1 MTEFL
6 TRSDVVKFFM
16 RNKRK
21 KIVFSRINHF
31 WEDNKETSK
40 WKTTNFNQE
49 PLINN
54 ILSCILYA
62 NKELKYNKDGEVLD
76 EYIEEV
82 KSILHD
88 RNLQQSTWSKKK
100 IFECLNISNINNDFF
115 LFLCTQFYINIIIC
129 DVIGIKFYYLDT
141 EFDKYIPTLVL
152 QSKTDEIT
160 KQIYYQVLF
169 EENKNILRTGE
180 ELNEFIEYKDK
191 FIIGLDKNKQFIIK
205 NYSMIEKDDDIIQM
219 EKRRVLDQELN
230 EDELYNEFEEV

>member
-1 MTEFL
+1 MSEFL

-31 WEDNKETSK
+31 WEQNDSNN
-40 WKTTNFNQE
+40 WKTTNFIQE

-62 NKELKYNKDGEVLD
+62 NKELKYNKNGEVL
-76 EYIEEV
+76 EEHIEEV
-82 KSILHD
+82 KSLLHD
-88 RNLQQSTWSKKK
+88 KNLQQSTWSKKK

-115 LFLCTQFYINIIIC
+115 LFLCTEFYMNIIIC
-129 DVIGIKFYYLDT
+129 DVIGIKFYYIDN

-152 QSKTDEIT
+152 QSKTDDIT
-160 KQIYYQVLF
+160 KQIYYQVLY
-169 EENKNILRTGE
+169 EDNKNILRTGD

-205 NYSMIEKDDDIIQM
+205 NFSHIENDDDVFDM
-219 EKRRVLDQELN
+219 HKRRELDHELDDN
-230 EDELYNEFEEV
+230 DLYNEFEEI

>member
-1 MTEFL
+1 MSEFL

-31 WEDNKETSK
+31 WEKNDTNN
-40 WKTTNFNQE
+40 WKTTNFIQE

-54 ILSCILYA
+54 ILSCILHA
-62 NKELKYNKDGEVLD
+62 NKQLKYNKNGEVLE

-82 KSILHD
+82 KSLLHD
-88 RNLQQSTWSKKK
+88 KNLQQSTWSKKK

-115 LFLCTQFYINIIIC
+115 LFLCTEFYLNIIIC
-129 DVIGIKFYYLDT
+129 DVIGIKFYYIDN

-152 QSKTDEIT
+152 QSKTDDIT
-160 KQIYYQVLF
+160 KQIYYQVLY
-169 EENKNILRTGE
+169 EDNKNILRTGD

-205 NYSMIEKDDDIIQM
+205 NFSRIENDDDVFDMQ
-219 EKRRVLDQELN
+219 KRRELDHELDDN
-230 EDELYNEFEEV
+230 DLYNEFEEI